1 MSEDSELTLWD
12 IPNKHAFWSEI
23 IPGEGIPSSLT
34 LLDRGV
40 VIGRNNGNV
49 LQLLPIMGNVILS
62 TVKFVNGARDD
73 PDMFGH
79 VTYDSRIQTLWVA
92 NSKRDSLIALKVCF
106 ELSTPSSDGEELI
119 RGGYFEQLV
128 EFVGPKPT
136 LNFVILTG
144 DADPSG
150 EEANAACV
158 AAKLPP
164 GELALV
170 AFSVH
175 SSGVDQVLIRREWYD
190 SAFASTTSKIPSFS
204 PTMVPPPPPEA
215 RNPGP
220 QQRPLQQQQQ
230 QQQPPVL
237 SQPIPS
243 VPIRLRT
250 PPSEEVETEQSKDEG
265 RPQEGKKAAKSK
277 NVGWKDRDDSSG
289 TNNGKG
295 KEKEKGG
302 DPAILNETPLGVALS
317 KELRRVEESLHTRIG
332 RLVAKEL
339 DKQRKLFQMFD

>member
-1 MSEDSELTLWD
+1 MTLWD
-12 IPNKHAFWSEI
+12 IPSKQPFWSQA

-34 LLDRGV
+34 FLDRGV
-40 VIGRNNGNV
+40 VIGRSNGNI
-49 LQLLPIMGNVILS
+49 LQLLPIMGDAILS
-62 TVKFVNGARDD
+62 TVKFVNGSRDD

-150 EEANAACV
+150 DEANAACV

-190 SAFASTTSKIPSFS
+190 SAILSTTSKIPSFN

-215 RNPGP
+215 RNPSH
-220 QQRPLQQQQQ
+220 RPPIQQQQ
-230 QQQPPVL
+230 PVL

-250 PPSEEVETEQSKDEG
+250 PPSEEVDTEQSKDES
-265 RPQEGKKAAKSK
+265 RPQDAKKSSKSK
-277 NVGWKDRDDSSG
+277 NVGWKDRDDSSS
-289 TNNGKG
+289 NGKG
-295 KEKEKGG
+295 KEKQKDG
-302 DPAILNETPLGVALS
+302 DAAILNETPLGVALT

-339 DKQRKLFQMFD
+339 DKQRE